1 MRVLVVSPYFYPEG
15 GGLEKYAYR
24 MTKDLSR
31 DSEVVVLCSTK
42 ERKYKEENLDG
53 IKVIRKRPNLII
65 SNTPIRLLLPFELL
79 SILKKGDFEL
89 IIAHTPVPFYADAA
103 SLVAKLL
110 KKPIII
116 VYHVGELKKGS
127 WTDILAQLYEKTLE
141 KITLR
146 NAKIIAVS
154 RYVQKILWRKGFNSE
169 VKYPKLDEIFLAV
182 RPNFKGDEI
191 LFVGQLGR
199 FHKWK
204 NLELLLKALVL
215 VKNKIPNVKLVIIGE
230 GDLKEHY
237 VELSKELDLENN
249 VKFLGFVSDEEL
261 IKHYKK
267 AKLLVLPSS
276 KSEAFG
282 MVVLEALSLGTPVVV
297 SKMGEFPRIVEDGKG
312 GLLAEL
318 NEKELADKILNL
330 LVNEKIRRKMGV
342 IGYRRAKRFSP

>member
-1 MRVLVVSPYFYPEG
+1 MRTLVVAPYFYPEG
-15 GGLEKYAYR
+15 GGLEKYAYK
-24 MTKDLSR
+24 MAKDLSR
-31 DSEVVVLCSTK
+31 DGEVFVLCSTK
-42 ERKYKEENLDG
+42 GKEKEENLDG

-79 SILKKGDFEL
+79 SILKKEDFDL
-89 IIAHTPVPFYADAA
+89 IVAHTPVPFYADVA

-110 KKPIII
+110 KKPVII

-127 WTDILAQLYEKTLE
+127 WTDILAWLYEKTLK

-146 NAKIIAVS
+146 NVKIIAVS
-154 RYVQKILWRKGFNSE
+154 RYVQKILWKKGFNSE
-169 VKYPKLDEIFLAV
+169 VKYPQLDEIFLGV
-182 RPNFKGDEI
+182 MPNFKGDEI

-215 VKNKIPNVKLVIIGE
+215 VKNKIPNVKLVVIGE
-230 GDLKEHY
+230 GDLREHY
-237 VELSKELDLENN
+237 VELSKELGIENN
-249 VKFLGFVSDEEL
+249 VRFQGFVSEEEL

-297 SKMGEFPRIVEDGKG
+297 SKMGEFPKIVEDGKG

-318 NEKELADKILNL
+318 NEKELANRILNL
-330 LVNEKIRRKMGV
+330 LANEKIRRKMAV
-342 IGYRRAKRFSP
+342 VGYMRAKHFSL